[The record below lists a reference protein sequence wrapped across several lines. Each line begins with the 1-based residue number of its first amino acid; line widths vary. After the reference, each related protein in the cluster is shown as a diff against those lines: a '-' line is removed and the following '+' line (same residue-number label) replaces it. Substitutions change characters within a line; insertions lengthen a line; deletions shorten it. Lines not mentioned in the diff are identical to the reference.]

1 VSSGG
6 ELDTVFSRLA
16 GIFNLMS
23 NELETTQM
31 LRALRRIEVATE
43 GLRDDLR
50 EVKIRLGLL
59 EQQTATVS
67 NRMDRLELR
76 LERIIEDRVVHVE
89 A

>member
-1 VSSGG
+1 
-6 ELDTVFSRLA
+6 
-16 GIFNLMS
+16 
-23 NELETTQM
+23 M